1 MCMKNGIHIA
11 EFLILI
17 YASFLV
23 NSLLS
28 NYFTNLGWKSCQII
42 IYHRFIFSIFGMKA
56 SNITELKWKIAF
68 IPE

>member
-11 EFLILI
+11 DFLILM

-28 NYFTNLGWKSCQII
+28 NYFTNLGWKSGQII

-56 SNITELKWKIAF
+56 PNITELKWNDSF
-68 IPE
+68 HT